1 VLPDDQT
8 ADRAGLLMRSR
19 RSMFATLAQKIV
31 TPGLSFAITI
41 LLARGLSKQ
50 EYGVYGV
57 FQGLLP
63 YAALAS
69 SLGLGYVFLR
79 YIPEYHARGDEG
91 LVKRLVNV
99 GAILRLVAAV
109 VTLLLALAFYGWLGA
124 FFHVAG
130 YRDLFAVFCLAM
142 LLVFEATLLSQALN
156 ALFLHA
162 YAVAAQVAYTVV
174 KAVLLAVLV
183 ATGHLD
189 LKGAIW
195 LEVVSGAVILTGV
208 ALAFQR
214 RVGRHVTSTPGL
226 AQERRRIARYAGFS
240 VLNDAGGAVFS
251 LSTDLLV
258 IGHFLGA
265 TAVAPYYLASQLVG
279 RLGKLN
285 PVVGFQTVVTPM
297 FFTKYAGDRART
309 TEMYRLLTKLS
320 LVVVVPMVC
329 VYPILGRQFIELV
342 GGARYEK
349 AYLLVGILI
358 ALGPV
363 DAFAYPTGLV
373 LQALERV
380 DHVFYSR
387 FFALYNLGASIVLVQ
402 RFGLVGAAVATAS
415 AVTLKNAYLTF
426 WAVRLGGVSIPWG
439 AILRLLA
446 NSAVAAAVAFVVSR
460 LVGGTAALVGGG
472 ILSVAA
478 FLAIGRVNRVFTADE
493 GVLINRLLGRRAWF
507 L

>member
-1 VLPDDQT
+1 MLDDQAT
-8 ADRAGLLMRSR
+8 DRGGLLMRSR
-19 RSMFATLAQKIV
+19 RSMAATLAQKVV

-57 FQGLLP
+57 FQGMLP

-69 SLGLGYVFLR
+69 SLGLAYVFLR
-79 YIPEYHARGDEG
+79 FIPEYYTRGDDG
-91 LVKRLVNV
+91 LVKRLVNGGV
-99 GAILRLVAAV
+99 ALRLAAGV

-130 YRDLFAVFCLAM
+130 YRELFAVFGIAM
-142 LLVFEATLLSQALN
+142 LLMFEATLLSQALN

-162 YAVAAQVAYTVV
+162 YAVASQVAYTVV
-174 KAVLLAVLV
+174 KAALLAILV
-183 ATGHLD
+183 GTGHLD
-189 LKGAIW
+189 LKGAVW
-195 LEVVSGAVILTGV
+195 LEVISAAVVLAGV
-208 ALAFQR
+208 AVAFQR
-214 RVGRHVTSTPGL
+214 KVGRRVVSTAGL
-226 AQERRRIARYAGFS
+226 AKERRRLARFAGFS
-240 VLNDAGGAVFS
+240 ILNDAGSAVFS
-251 LSTDLLV
+251 TATDLLV

-265 TAVAPYYLASQLVG
+265 AAVGPYYLADQLVG
-279 RLGKLN
+279 KLSKLN

-297 FFTKYAGDRART
+297 FFTKYAGDRTRT

-320 LVVVVPMVC
+320 LLVIVPMVC

-342 GGARYEK
+342 GGSRYEK
-349 AYLLVGILI
+349 AFLIVGILI
-358 ALGPV
+358 TLGPV

-402 RFGLVGAAVATAS
+402 RFGLVGAAVATAT
-415 AVTLKNAYLTF
+415 AVTLKNLYLTF

-439 AILRLLA
+439 AILRLLG
-446 NSAVAAAVAFVVSR
+446 NSGVAAAVAFVASR

-472 ILSVAA
+472 VLSVAA
-478 FLAIGRVNRVFTADE
+478 FLAIGRVNRVFTEDE
-493 GVLINRLLGRRAWF
+493 RVLIERLLGRRVRF

>member
-1 VLPDDQT
+1 LLDDQ
-8 ADRAGLLMRSR
+8 AMERGGLLMRSR
-19 RSMFATLAQKIV
+19 RSMVATLAQKIV
-31 TPGLSFAITI
+31 TPGLSFAITV

-57 FQGLLP
+57 FQGMLP

-69 SLGLGYVFLR
+69 SLGLAYVFLR
-79 YIPEYHARGDEG
+79 FIPEYHTRGDDG
-91 LVKRLVNV
+91 LVKRLVNGGV
-99 GAILRLVAAV
+99 ALRLAAGV
-109 VTLLLALAFYGWLGA
+109 VTLILALVFYRRLGA

-142 LLVFEATLLSQALN
+142 LVMFEATLLSQALN

-174 KAVLLAVLV
+174 KAGLLAMLV
-183 ATGHLD
+183 VSGHLN
-189 LKGAIW
+189 LKGAVW
-195 LEVVSGAVILTGV
+195 LEVVSAAVILTGV

-214 RVGRHVTSTPGL
+214 QFGTHVASTSGL
-226 AQERRRIARYAGFS
+226 AKQRRRLARYAGFS
-240 VLNDAGGAVFS
+240 VLNDAGSAVFS

-265 TAVAPYYLASQLVG
+265 TAVAPYYLASQLVE

-320 LVVVVPMVC
+320 LFVIVPLVC
-329 VYPILGRQFIELV
+329 VYPILGRQFVELV
-342 GGARYEK
+342 GGARYHK
-349 AYLLVGILI
+349 AFLLVGILI

-439 AILRLLA
+439 AILRLVT
-446 NSAVAAAVAFVVSR
+446 NSAVAAAVAFVVSG

-478 FLAIGRVNRVFTADE
+478 FLAVGRVNRVFTADE